1 MTAVQAAPVLLSFIV
16 GMVLGF
22 ITWGSLR
29 HADRAGSIAP
39 QPDLIIGLLVLAA
52 FALGV
57 FLAYSLVVLM

>member
-1 MTAVQAAPVLLSFIV
+1 MTAVQAAPVLLSLIV

-29 HADRAGSIAP
+29 HGDRAGSVAA
-39 QPDLIIGLLVLAA
+39 QPDLVIGLLVLAA

-57 FLAYSLVVLM
+57 FLAYSLVALI